1 MRTSLLNRRRKQI
14 DLYEI
19 IYNQQECI
27 PVGCVQ
33 SAAVAAGGRG
43 CVSQHALS
51 MGACIPACTGQG
63 GGVSAQGVSAQGGS
77 AQGGL
82 PQCIVHAGIHTP
94 TVDRMTDACEN
105 ITLLQLR
112 CGR

>member
-1 MRTSLLNRRRKQI
+1 MHSSRMCTICSSGHWW
-14 DLYEI
+14 EG
-19 IYNQQECI
+19 
-27 PVGCVQ
+27 V
-33 SAAVAAGGRG
+33 
-43 CVSQHALS
+43 
-51 MGACIPACTGQG
+51 CIPACTEHGG
-63 GGVSAQGVSAQGGS
+63 VYPCMHWAGGVSAQGVSGQGGS